1 MKNVFMLTTVAQSYD
16 AYYETESGRQID
28 AIEKEILS
36 ELLKN
41 VTFDE
46 MLELGCG
53 TGHWTQFFINSGFK
67 VTAVDRSKAML
78 EYAYQK
84 DIDAEFLEGNAE
96 KLPFA
101 DGSFPVV
108 ASVTM
113 LEFVENRQAV
123 LSEINRV
130 LKPGGYL
137 LLGCLNADSVLGKN
151 KQNDDTFREAEMLTR
166 AQLADILKHIGQVK
180 MKCGVYYTDDFQLLD
195 KTINEPNGEP
205 VFMGALVQKSQVK

>member
-1 MKNVFMLTTVAQSYD
+1 MLPTVAQSYD

-113 LEFVENRQAV
+113 LEFVENQQAV
-123 LSEINRV
+123 LSEIYRV
-130 LKPGGYL
+130 LKPGGYM
-137 LLGCLNADSVLGKN
+137 LLGCLNANSVLGKN
-151 KQNDDTFREAEMLTR
+151 KQHDDTFREAEMLTR
-166 AQLADILKHIGQVK
+166 QRLINILKPFGEVK
-180 MKCGVYYTDDFQLLD
+180 MKCGVYYSDDFQLLD
-195 KTINEPNGEP
+195 NTVREPDVEP
-205 VFMGALVQKSQVK
+205 VFMGALVQKSQAK